1 MMQMLQQGGMNL
13 FTDGV
18 RQPDE
23 SNPRGYFE
31 HEAVK
36 ALMRNREFIQD
47 AEGKVVKVIAQLLDQ
62 LPARFAYKVIFM
74 ERELN
79 EVLQSQHKML
89 LRQGKA
95 KEEAMPLRLVD
106 AFQQNLQKVK
116 VWLPKQK
123 NMEVLYVNHPDI
135 IADPAG
141 QSERIK
147 RFLGVSLDIEAMASV
162 VDPSLHRQK
171 TPVK

>member
-1 MMQMLQQGGMNL
+1 
-13 FTDGV
+13 
-18 RQPDE
+18 
-23 SNPRGYFE
+23 
-31 HEAVK
+31 
-36 ALMRNREFIQD
+36 
-47 AEGKVVKVIAQLLDQ
+47 
-62 LPARFAYKVIFM
+62 
-74 ERELN
+74 
-79 EVLQSQHKML
+79 
-89 LRQGKA
+89 
-95 KEEAMPLRLVD
+95 MPLRLVD